1 MSASLLLNEDQ
12 TALRDLVRDF
22 VDKKVVPVASAMERA
37 GTYPAELLPELG
49 SMGVMGMSVPE
60 EYGGSHVD
68 LVSYALVFEELARGW
83 MGLASV
89 VGSSLS
95 GVWLISEYGMDEQ
108 KQRYLPDLAAGR
120 TTSGIALT
128 EPSTGSDV
136 KAIQLRAVP
145 DGDGFVLNGTKT
157 MITHARHASPLV
169 VLARTDVSVDP
180 PHRGMSLFLID
191 LDTPGY
197 TISRDLDKLGHK
209 GVELCE
215 LVFDNARVSSTALLG
230 EGAGR
235 GFYQMMSALD
245 RGRIYMAAAATGIA
259 QASLEAAKRYAL
271 ERSAF
276 GSRIADYQLV
286 KLKFAQMA
294 TSIEAARLLT
304 LSAAHAVQTSANASA
319 QAAMAKVFAAET
331 AITASLE
338 AMRVLAGYGY
348 TTEFPVER
356 YFRDAPLMAIGEG
369 TNEILQMLI
378 ADHVLGEKP

>member
-1 MSASLLLNEDQ
+1 MSSAFLLNEDQ
-12 TALRDLVRDF
+12 IALRDLVRDF
-22 VDKKVVPVASAMERA
+22 VDNKVVPVASELERA
-37 GTYPAELLPELG
+37 GAYPDDLLPELG
-49 SMGVMGMSVPE
+49 GMGVMGMSAPE

-68 LVSYALVFEELARGW
+68 MVSYAVVFEQLARGW

-89 VGSSLS
+89 VGSSSS
-95 GVWLISEYGMDEQ
+95 GVWLIAEHGTEEQ

-128 EPSTGSDV
+128 EPSAGSDV
-136 KAIQLRAVP
+136 KAIQLRAVR
-145 DGDGFVLNGTKT
+145 DGDHYVLNGAKT
-157 MITHARHASPLV
+157 MITHARHATPLV
-169 VLARTDVSVDP
+169 VLARTDVTAEP
-180 PHRGMSLFLID
+180 PHRGMSLFLVD

-197 TISRDLDKLGHK
+197 TVSRDLDKLGHK

-215 LVFDNARVSSTALLG
+215 LVFDNARVPSSALLG
-230 EGAGR
+230 AETGR

-259 QASLEAAKRYAL
+259 QASLDSAKKYAL
-271 ERSAF
+271 ERAAF
-276 GSRIADYQLV
+276 GRPIADYQLI
-286 KLKFAQMA
+286 KLKIAQMA
-294 TSIEAARLLT
+294 TNIEAARLLT
-304 LSAAHAVQTSANASA
+304 ISAAHAVQGPEGGSA
-319 QAAMAKVFAAET
+319 QAAMAKVYAAET
-331 AITASLE
+331 AINASLE

-378 ADHVLGEKP
+378 ADQVLRT

>member
-22 VDKKVVPVASAMERA
+22 VDKKVVPAASAMERA

-89 VGSSLS
+89 VGSSSS
-95 GVWLISEYGMDEQ
+95 GVWLISEYGTDEQ